1 MEEDIR
7 RRSPDFQL
15 EFSWTSPGV
24 MASIVSVPR
33 GAASSPQRQPLERLL
48 DRRMQSVSTFVSSA
62 ASVGFSGSQT
72 ARETRKL
79 STWPEMMPEAILF
92 PANKPSSRADAEVL
106 DRWVSTSF
114 QSYARRQRLDS
125 KENLEEDLSKTVQEL
140 VPILSIGLN
149 EVVRQVSQH
158 CLERGVVLEKI
169 WRTYVELFEESLSE
183 AREALR
189 RQKEKTAKCE
199 AELQRIRD
207 EATEL
212 KAKHPAQLEKLKQ
225 TLTTKFDQRQNELVQ
240 QLTNARSENRALKI
254 HLEEQTAKQSAWFP
268 LFSMYKDSKFRR
280 ALLGKA
286 GADLPKNAT
295 VEARLGADFRRILSS
310 LPPDVRRRI
319 GFFVSSLA
327 IDIDDECADEDRF
340 GRTCTPQVLKPD
352 WENPDVNFE
361 CAANW
366 PPATYGN
373 YWLRYCAAGQHM
385 AWAMTPSCK
394 VGWLSVKQSFSSK
407 WKAISK

>member
-1 MEEDIR
+1 
-7 RRSPDFQL
+7 
-15 EFSWTSPGV
+15 

-33 GAASSPQRQPLERLL
+33 GAASPQRQPLERLL

-62 ASVGFSGSQT
+62 ASVGFTGQT
-72 ARETRKL
+72 ARETRL

-319 GFFVSSLA
+319 GFFVSSLLGFRGVGLSAVTAEALQERKQLNAKKIEQLKARLRELQGEESSEEESEDMALPSQKVADLKAKMA
-327 IDIDDECADEDRF
+327 IMRGGEVPQIPK
-340 GRTCTPQVLKPD
+340 TPSD
-352 WENPDVNFE
+352 ENPENEEELGED
-361 CAANW
+361 
-366 PPATYGN
+366 
-373 YWLRYCAAGQHM
+373 
-385 AWAMTPSCK
+385 
-394 VGWLSVKQSFSSK
+394 LSDQG
-407 WKAISK
+407 

>member
-1 MEEDIR
+1 
-7 RRSPDFQL
+7 
-15 EFSWTSPGV
+15 

-33 GAASSPQRQPLERLL
+33 GAAASPQRQPLERLL

-62 ASVGFSGSQT
+62 ASVGFPGAQT
-72 ARETRKL
+72 ARETRQL
-79 STWPEMMPEAILF
+79 SAWSEMMPEAILF

-106 DRWVSTSF
+106 DRWVTSSF
-114 QSYARRQRLDS
+114 QSYAQRQMNAKDS
-125 KENLEEDLSKTVQEL
+125 VEDLSKTVQEL

-169 WRTYVELFEESLSE
+169 WRTYVELFGESLAE
-183 AREALR
+183 AREALW

-199 AELQRIRD
+199 ADLQRIRD
-207 EATEL
+207 EAAEL

-240 QLTNARSENRALKI
+240 QLTNTRSENRALKI

-268 LFSMYKDSKFRR
+268 LFPMYKDSKFRR

-286 GADLPKNAT
+286 GAELPKT
-295 VEARLGADFRRILSS
+295 TPVEARLGADFRRILSS

-319 GFFVSSLA
+319 GFFVSSLLGFRCVGLSAVTAEALQERKQLNAKKIEQLKARLRELRGEESSEEEEEEDMTSLPSDKVADLKAKMA
-327 IDIDDECADEDRF
+327 IMRGEEVPDIPVAAAVEPEEVEEVEELGSEPD
-340 GRTCTPQVLKPD
+340 TP
-352 WENPDVNFE
+352 
-361 CAANW
+361 
-366 PPATYGN
+366 
-373 YWLRYCAAGQHM
+373 
-385 AWAMTPSCK
+385 
-394 VGWLSVKQSFSSK
+394 
-407 WKAISK
+407 

>member
-1 MEEDIR
+1 M
-7 RRSPDFQL
+7 
-15 EFSWTSPGV
+15 V
-24 MASIVSVPR
+24 SIVSVPR

-62 ASVGFSGSQT
+62 ASVGFNGSQT
-72 ARETRKL
+72 ARETRQL
-79 STWPEMMPEAILF
+79 SAWSEMMPEAILF

-106 DRWVSTSF
+106 DRWLTTSF
-114 QSYARRQRLDS
+114 QSYARRTGHSKSKDLD
-125 KENLEEDLSKTVQEL
+125 EDLSKTVQEL

-212 KAKHPAQLEKLKQ
+212 KAKHPAQLEKLRQ

-240 QLTNARSENRALKI
+240 QLANTRSENRALKI

-268 LFSMYKDSKFRR
+268 LFAMYKDSKFRR

-286 GADLPKNAT
+286 GADLPKNT
-295 VEARLGADFRRILSS
+295 VVEARLGADFRRILSS

-319 GFFVSSLA
+319 GFFVSSLLGFRGVGLSAVTAEALHERKQLNAKKIEQLKARLRELRGEESSEEESEEQDMTSLPSEKVADLKAKMA
-327 IDIDDECADEDRF
+327 IMRGEAPDQKQVADTKELGLTDDLHD
-340 GRTCTPQVLKPD
+340 G
-352 WENPDVNFE
+352 
-361 CAANW
+361 
-366 PPATYGN
+366 
-373 YWLRYCAAGQHM
+373 
-385 AWAMTPSCK
+385 
-394 VGWLSVKQSFSSK
+394 
-407 WKAISK
+407 

>member
-1 MEEDIR
+1 
-7 RRSPDFQL
+7 
-15 EFSWTSPGV
+15 

-62 ASVGFSGSQT
+62 ASVGFTGSQT
-72 ARETRKL
+72 ARETRL

-106 DRWVSTSF
+106 DRWVSSSF

-240 QLTNARSENRALKI
+240 QLTNARGENRALKI

-319 GFFVSSLA
+319 GFFVSSLLGFRGVGLSAVTAEALQERKQLNAKKIEQLKARIRELRGEESSEEESEDMTSLPSEKVADLKAKMA
-327 IDIDDECADEDRF
+327 IMRGEEVAIPK
-340 GRTCTPQVLKPD
+340 TPSD
-352 WENPDVNFE
+352 ENPENE
-361 CAANW
+361 EE
-366 PPATYGN
+366 
-373 YWLRYCAAGQHM
+373 
-385 AWAMTPSCK
+385 
-394 VGWLSVKQSFSSK
+394 VGEDLSDQG
-407 WKAISK
+407 